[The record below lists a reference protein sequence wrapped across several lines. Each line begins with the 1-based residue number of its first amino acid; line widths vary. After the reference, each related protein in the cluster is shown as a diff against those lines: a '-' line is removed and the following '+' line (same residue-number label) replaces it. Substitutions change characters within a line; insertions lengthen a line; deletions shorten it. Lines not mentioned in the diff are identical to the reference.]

1 MIYYV
6 NGNLLDSDV
15 DYICHQVNCQGVMG
29 SGIAKQIKERWPI
42 VYNEYKDLYR
52 KNLNSNG
59 VVYLHG
65 KSQIVTIDKNKSVIN
80 MFAQLFYGY
89 DGERYTSYD
98 AFWSCLNEIKYN
110 IPKGSKIGF
119 PYHIGCG
126 LGGANWTIIRT
137 MIEVVL
143 DKDFEVY
150 FYNYSGGNN
159 K

>member
-1 MIYYV
+1 MF
-6 NGNLLDSDV
+6 
-15 DYICHQVNCQGVMG
+15 
-29 SGIAKQIKERWPI
+29 
-42 VYNEYKDLYR
+42 
-52 KNLNSNG
+52 
-59 VVYLHG
+59 
-65 KSQIVTIDKNKSVIN
+65 SQ
-80 MFAQLFYGY
+80 QYYGY
-89 DGERYTSYD
+89 DRKRYTSYD
-98 AFWSCLNEIKYN
+98 AFWNCLYLIKQS

-150 FYNYSGGNN
+150 FYNYNGGNN